1 MDAQENRVIRE
12 SLQSTREALID
23 AKHAIEG
30 LLLRVN
36 RIECDVNADRD
47 VVDTIKANSIR
58 SEEQLNTIKL
68 NQDRMSADLRAIRN
82 SVASGLIAAAIIS
95 FSGLAVTGFGYYLNS
110 VNSPQRIDR
119 VNKY

>member
-36 RIECDVNADRD
+36 RIECDVNIDRE
-47 VVDTIKANSIR
+47 VIDTIKVNSIR

-68 NQDRMSADLRAIRN
+68 NQDRMTTDLRAIRN
-82 SVASGLIAAAIIS
+82 SVASGLITAAIIS
-95 FSGLAVTGFGYYLNS
+95 FAGLALTGFGYYLIS
-110 VNSPQRIDR
+110 VNSHQKIDR
-119 VNKY
+119 VGK